1 MAHLNVSVAVKRRE
15 TLKKRHEKKVLLPLV
30 CFPLQKKKVDLVMTS
45 PWLLWRYV
53 DISFV

>member
-30 CFPLQKKKVDLVMTS
+30 CFPLQKKKGGSSYDVTMTLVT
-45 PWLLWRYV
+45 LC
-53 DISFV
+53 

>member
-1 MAHLNVSVAVKRRE
+1 MAHLNVSVAVKLRE

-45 PWLLWRYV
+45 P
-53 DISFV
+53 